1 MLNSSDLVFRVA
13 GVVEVGYPQKTPQ
26 TRNLKTDKLI
36 VKHLSGHKVA
46 RSIPLRESMSI
57 LKTKCHCTLNP
68 FVNPHYC
75 GVPNSHYLPLQRDAT
90 RFLRIKPQ
98 LLLSARTARMRR
110 MGIRDA
116 LLQIRQLL
124 PTVLVLQVL
133 VEEHS

>member
-1 MLNSSDLVFRVA
+1 
-13 GVVEVGYPQKTPQ
+13 
-26 TRNLKTDKLI
+26 
-36 VKHLSGHKVA
+36 
-46 RSIPLRESMSI
+46 
-57 LKTKCHCTLNP
+57 
-68 FVNPHYC
+68 
-75 GVPNSHYLPLQRDAT
+75 VPNSHYLPLQRDAT